1 MNQQELF
8 AHYEKIY
15 FHEQQRKEQIFSR
28 LNIPLAVMVAVVGFY
43 AVVVSTDYKKLELGL
58 TIWFWTVLAV
68 SICFLFLGAY
78 FFTDALL
85 GKMDR
90 AIVTPNDLEDWRQQ
104 LLAYYAA
111 DVDCDSIVTAEIRR
125 KLYLDYMDCASI
137 STINNDR
144 KSSSLYFCNMAV
156 IISTTFAAIA
166 YAIAKFPT
174 L

>member
-43 AVVVSTDYKKLELGL
+43 AVIISADYKKLELGL
-58 TIWFWTVLAV
+58 AIWFWLVLAI
-68 SICFLFLGAY
+68 SIILLLLGAY

-90 AIVTPNDLEDWRQQ
+90 AIVTPNDLEGWRQQ
-104 LLAYYAA
+104 LIAYYATEA
-111 DVDCDSIVTAEIRR
+111 DCDSIVAEEVRR
-125 KLYLDYMDCASI
+125 KLYSDYMDCASI
-137 STINNDR
+137 MTINNDR
-144 KSSSLYFCNMAV
+144 KSSSLYFCNIAL
-156 IISTTFAAIA
+156 IIATAFSAIA
-166 YAIAKFPT
+166 YAVAKIPN